1 MENRN
6 LLDNSKFNTLLGIEI
21 TTPRDAVEIVS
32 TVQNGRAQTMPGF
45 PFWPDTQTESL
56 VNSNP
61 CMKIKQNYW
70 RLTVLN
76 EINAAQNFFKD
87 MGGLSLH

>member
-1 MENRN
+1 M
-6 LLDNSKFNTLLGIEI
+6 
-21 TTPRDAVEIVS
+21 
-32 TVQNGRAQTMPGF
+32 MPGF